1 MVPTLTNLFEKCRKP
16 SSVTPFECAI
26 IPIMERGKRHEA
38 TYKRGQI
45 EWAVWKYFTP
55 GKKSEIPSKFRTR
68 VKRLLELDRTTEF
81 SDEKGMQYAF
91 MAKKPVG
98 KGTDYPYTAF
108 DAFMLAIGLE
118 LLDSG
123 YKQSE
128 VVFLLRHMR
137 ASLFEEFRWI
147 LEVPDPVR
155 QRIPAKHYPN
165 RPKYA
170 HNGNMWTDV
179 RVFSVVRKVELTEV
193 FPTLADSRRRNIPV
207 IMEPAYCRGI
217 DALREVMH
225 EMGHQ
230 DLFRKAMVL
239 ELSLAAYA
247 VSGSLP
253 DAPSVKRGR
262 V

>member
-1 MVPTLTNLFEKCRKP
+1 MDVQ
-16 SSVTPFECAI
+16 
-26 IPIMERGKRHEA
+26 HEA

-45 EWAVWKYFTP
+45 EWALWGYFTS
-55 GKKSEIPSKFRTR
+55 GKKLETASKFRTR

-81 SDEKGMQYAF
+81 SEERGMHYAF
-91 MAKKPVG
+91 MANKPMG

-108 DAFMLAIGLE
+108 DGFMLAIGLE

-128 VVFLLRHMR
+128 VVFLLRHVR
-137 ASLFEEFRWI
+137 ARLFEEYEWI
-147 LEVPDPVR
+147 LEAPDPVR
-155 QRIPAKHYPN
+155 QRVFAKQQTN
-165 RPKYA
+165 RPTYTENQVEFA
-170 HNGNMWTDV
+170 DF
-179 RVFSVVRKVELTEV
+179 RVFAVVQKVELTEV
-193 FPTLADSRRRNIPV
+193 LPTPANARRRKGPV
-207 IMEPAYCRGI
+207 ILEPFYCRGI

-239 ELSLAAYA
+239 ELSRAAYA
-247 VSGSLP
+247 VSGLLP
-253 DAPSVKRGR
+253 EAPSVKRGR